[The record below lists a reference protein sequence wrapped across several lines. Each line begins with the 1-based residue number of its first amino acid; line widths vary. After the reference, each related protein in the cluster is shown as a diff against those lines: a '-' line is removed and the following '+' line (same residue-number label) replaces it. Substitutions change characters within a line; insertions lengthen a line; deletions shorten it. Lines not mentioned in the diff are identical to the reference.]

1 MVVVVVGDTASV
13 GERTALRFGGTGVG
27 LTEAVVLATVDV
39 VGTIVVVGELLAGT
53 EFRRP

>member
-1 MVVVVVGDTASV
+1 VVVVVVGDSASV

-39 VGTIVVVGELLAGT
+39 V
-53 EFRRP
+53 